1 MLALLGSTFI
11 TVFLAEL
18 GDKTQLA
25 IVSIS
30 GTTTRPGAVFAGSA
44 AALVLASLVGAAA
57 GGSLSSVIP
66 PDALQLLASV
76 GFLILGTRLI
86 LRSSRSEDGAPPHP
100 ESGNGIDGGPPGP
113 GHRITTRS
121 EPGLPDPGKPPTP
134 GTRSLSDPAPPASV
148 GANGGRPHPRQAH
161 RPTTSGQVSPAR
173 TSPMPPARTLRSP
186 GHGTPATWVRAGRPS
201 LPHLKRVRLLPA
213 STQQ

>member
-30 GTTTRPGAVFAGSA
+30 GTTSRPGAVFAGSA

-76 GFLILGTRLI
+76 GFLILGSRLI
-86 LRSSRSEDGAPPHP
+86 LRSSRSGDGEDG
-100 ESGNGIDGGPPGP
+100 E
-113 GHRITTRS
+113 
-121 EPGLPDPGKPPTP
+121 TP
-134 GTRSLSDPAPPASV
+134 IP
-148 GANGGRPHPRQAH
+148 
-161 RPTTSGQVSPAR
+161 
-173 TSPMPPARTLRSP
+173 
-186 GHGTPATWVRAGRPS
+186 
-201 LPHLKRVRLLPA
+201 
-213 STQQ
+213 

>member
-1 MLALLGSTFI
+1 MPFALLASTFA

-44 AALVLASLVGAAA
+44 TALVLASLVGAAA

-66 PDALQLLASV
+66 TDALQLAASV

-86 LRSSRSEDGAPPHP
+86 LRSRVPAEAGEGPTEGDAPP
-100 ESGNGIDGGPPGP
+100 
-113 GHRITTRS
+113 T
-121 EPGLPDPGKPPTP
+121 
-134 GTRSLSDPAPPASV
+134 A
-148 GANGGRPHPRQAH
+148 
-161 RPTTSGQVSPAR
+161 
-173 TSPMPPARTLRSP
+173 
-186 GHGTPATWVRAGRPS
+186 
-201 LPHLKRVRLLPA
+201 
-213 STQQ
+213 

>member
-30 GTTTRPGAVFAGSA
+30 GTTSRPGAVFAGSA

-76 GFLILGTRLI
+76 GFLILGSRLI
-86 LRSSRSEDGAPPHP
+86 LRSSRNGDGEDG
-100 ESGNGIDGGPPGP
+100 E
-113 GHRITTRS
+113 
-121 EPGLPDPGKPPTP
+121 TP
-134 GTRSLSDPAPPASV
+134 IA
-148 GANGGRPHPRQAH
+148 
-161 RPTTSGQVSPAR
+161 
-173 TSPMPPARTLRSP
+173 
-186 GHGTPATWVRAGRPS
+186 
-201 LPHLKRVRLLPA
+201 
-213 STQQ
+213 

>member
-30 GTTTRPGAVFAGSA
+30 GTTSRPGAVFAGSA
-44 AALVLASLVGAAA
+44 VALVLASLVGAAA

-66 PDALQLLASV
+66 ADALQLLASV

-86 LRSSRSEDGAPPHP
+86 LRSSRS
-100 ESGNGIDGGPPGP
+100 
-113 GHRITTRS
+113 
-121 EPGLPDPGKPPTP
+121 PDPEPPT
-134 GTRSLSDPAPPASV
+134 L
-148 GANGGRPHPRQAH
+148 
-161 RPTTSGQVSPAR
+161 
-173 TSPMPPARTLRSP
+173 
-186 GHGTPATWVRAGRPS
+186 
-201 LPHLKRVRLLPA
+201 
-213 STQQ
+213 

>member
-30 GTTTRPGAVFAGSA
+30 GTTSRPGAVFAGSA
-44 AALVLASLVGAAA
+44 AALVLASMVGAAA

-76 GFLILGTRLI
+76 GFLILGSRLI
-86 LRSSRSEDGAPPHP
+86 LRSSRSGEDG
-100 ESGNGIDGGPPGP
+100 E
-113 GHRITTRS
+113 T
-121 EPGLPDPGKPPTP
+121 PTP
-134 GTRSLSDPAPPASV
+134 
-148 GANGGRPHPRQAH
+148 
-161 RPTTSGQVSPAR
+161 
-173 TSPMPPARTLRSP
+173 
-186 GHGTPATWVRAGRPS
+186 
-201 LPHLKRVRLLPA
+201 
-213 STQQ
+213 